1 MLLLIGA
8 GIALRLPR
16 RAAESTER
24 AEAEGEAAPGGP
36 AGAGRGEPAT
46 ARSGR

>member
-24 AEAEGEAAPGGP
+24 AEADGEAAPGDRP
-36 AGAGRGEPAT
+36 AGCGTPAT